1 MTGNLGEE
9 TLWSR
14 TSIAIRQDILKQA
27 LASGL
32 DINEIC
38 NQALARATGIPYVPP
53 GQEPEHPP
61 LPVIIAKNGAAA
73 KIPPAVPKAL
83 SPVVHPV
90 INADDPRSPTT
101 VKQAPRPARKNVPA
115 TLPGRVSVPE
125 KALATPPAPA
135 GNRSEKPK
143 TPSPK
148 KPVKAKKGQ
157 AIKQF
162 ITEATARGDTDDGHV
177 TKEALYLAFTSWC
190 REHRVTPVPEKKA
203 VTVAL
208 KNQFALK
215 EKTIDGEP
223 AWVNIR
229 LR

>member
-1 MTGNLGEE
+1 MTGNTGKD
-9 TLWSR
+9 TPWSR

-27 LASGL
+27 LVSGL

-38 NQALARATGIPYVPP
+38 NQALASATGIPYAPP
-53 GQEPEHPP
+53 GQEPEHPA
-61 LPVIIAKNGAAA
+61 LPVIVAKNGTAT
-73 KIPPAVPKAL
+73 KIPPALPAS
-83 SPVVHPV
+83 SPAVHPV
-90 INADDPRSPTT
+90 INADDPRAASV
-101 VKQAPRPARKNVPA
+101 VKEAPRPARKKVA
-115 TLPGRVSVPE
+115 AALPGRVSVPE
-125 KALATPPAPA
+125 KTPVTPPAPA
-135 GNRSEKPK
+135 GTPREKPAV
-143 TPSPK
+143 PPQK
-148 KPVKAKKGQ
+148 KPSKAGKGQ
-157 AIKQF
+157 AIKRF
-162 ITEATARGDTDDGHV
+162 IAEAVIRGDLDDGYV
-177 TKEALYLAFTSWC
+177 TKEAMYEAFARWC